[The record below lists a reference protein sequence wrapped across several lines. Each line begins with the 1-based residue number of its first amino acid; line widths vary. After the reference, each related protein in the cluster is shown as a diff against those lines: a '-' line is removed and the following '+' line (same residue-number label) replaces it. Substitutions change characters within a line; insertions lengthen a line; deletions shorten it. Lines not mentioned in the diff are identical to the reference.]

1 MSESSLRGF
10 GEVLRDEWVMK
21 DRIALA
27 LADGPKTI
35 PELATLLGSPSREV
49 TQWVMALRRYG
60 KLEEMPKPK
69 ADDYFQ
75 YKLTEGQKDGVAR

>member
-1 MSESSLRGF
+1 MSDPRAF

-21 DRIALA
+21 DRIAEA

-35 PELATLLGSPSREV
+35 PEISALLDAPSREV
-49 TQWVMALRRYG
+49 TQWVMAMRRYG
-60 KLEEMPKPK
+60 RLEEMPKPK

-75 YKLTEGQKDGVAR
+75 YKLTEGQKDGAR

>member
-1 MSESSLRGF
+1 MSEALPRGF
-10 GEVLRDEWVMK
+10 GEVLRDEWIMK
-21 DRIALA
+21 DRIAAA

-35 PELATLLGSPSREV
+35 PEIAALLGAPSPEV
-49 TQWVMALRRYG
+49 TQWVMAMRRFG

>member
-1 MSESSLRGF
+1 MTEVAPRDF
-10 GEVLRDEWVMK
+10 GEILRDEWIMK
-21 DRIALA
+21 DRIAAA

-35 PELATLLGSPSREV
+35 PEIAELLGSPSPEV
-49 TQWVMALRRYG
+49 TQWVMALRRFG
-60 KLEEMPKPK
+60 KLEEMPKGK

>member
-1 MSESSLRGF
+1 MSESALRGF

-21 DRIALA
+21 DRIASA

-35 PELATLLGSPSREV
+35 PELAAVLGSPSREV

>member
-1 MSESSLRGF
+1 MNDAAPRDF
-10 GEVLRDEWVMK
+10 AEVLRDEWIMK
-21 DRIALA
+21 DRIAAA
-27 LADGPKTI
+27 LIDGPKTI
-35 PELATLLGSPSREV
+35 PEIAEALGAPSREV
-49 TQWVMALRRYG
+49 TQWVMAMRRFG